1 MTSERANA
9 LNDLLE
15 SYDTLKYKPQGVK
28 NVESMLEGFYDGAGK
43 NPKDSDRF
51 NSRVKLTPEQEEELD
66 AIADTL
72 LSTNDEIIE
81 QAQEKYEKYKN
92 KYGWESVEDA
102 FIFTDR
108 MAMYGSDALLRSVL
122 SSEQILALFEAGEE
136 KGLTEDE
143 VSELAYID
151 YSTSGLTY
159 DDLYNRVLGGIMTYD
174 EASESWN

>member
-51 NSRVKLTPEQEEELD
+51 NSRVKLTAEQEEELD

-72 LSTNDEIIE
+72 LNANDEIIE
-81 QAQEKYEKYKN
+81 KIIYIVTRVWYKN
-92 KYGWESVEDA
+92 KRY
-102 FIFTDR
+102 
-108 MAMYGSDALLRSVL
+108 ALMH
-122 SSEQILALFEAGEE
+122 
-136 KGLTEDE
+136 T
-143 VSELAYID
+143 AY
-151 YSTSGLTY
+151 
-159 DDLYNRVLGGIMTYD
+159 
-174 EASESWN
+174 